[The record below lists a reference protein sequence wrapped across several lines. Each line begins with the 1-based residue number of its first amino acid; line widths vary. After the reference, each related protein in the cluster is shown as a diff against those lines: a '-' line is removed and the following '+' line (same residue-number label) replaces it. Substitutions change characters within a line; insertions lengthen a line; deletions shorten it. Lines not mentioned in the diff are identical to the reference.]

1 MRPQSRFLA
10 APLLGITGSGKARP
24 CRPGRGDLLRMT
36 GRRCRS
42 FDRWSPCVAFSHH
55 QVPASHGPL
64 EAAERRY
71 SGPRKGQGFQP
82 RPRVSTFGFTA
93 GPQLTAAL
101 SQGRG
106 YGEAGDEGLFC
117 SAKPADP
124 SPTAS
129 RSPLSASGRGLLST
143 DISPSGEMYKLQSGL
158 SALPERVASAT
169 YNNLESG
176 TLNAVHPAVAFVAS
190 RYCTAPRLPASSICA
205 ASMWPNICIKRATK
219 PVHPV

>member
-1 MRPQSRFLA
+1 MKVPLTFIPIPNAGEESVSSPLKLNYKSRFLV

-106 YGEAGDEGLFC
+106 YGEAGGEGLFC

-129 RSPLSASGRGLLST
+129 RSPLSR
-143 DISPSGEMYKLQSGL
+143 
-158 SALPERVASAT
+158 
-169 YNNLESG
+169 
-176 TLNAVHPAVAFVAS
+176 
-190 RYCTAPRLPASSICA
+190 
-205 ASMWPNICIKRATK
+205 KRARAI
-219 PVHPV
+219 VN

>member
-106 YGEAGDEGLFC
+106 YGEAGVRGLF
-117 SAKPADP
+117 SPVKTGGFPHPPLRGPP
-124 SPTAS
+124 SP
-129 RSPLSASGRGLLST
+129 ASGRGLLST

-190 RYCTAPRLPASSICA
+190 RYCTAPRLPASSIFA
-205 ASMWPNICIKRATK
+205 ASM
-219 PVHPV
+219 

>member
-129 RSPLSASGRGLLST
+129 RSPSPQAGEGYCQLIFRRQAKCTNSKAGFPPFRSASQAPLIIILKAEHST
-143 DISPSGEMYKLQSGL
+143 PFIL
-158 SALPERVASAT
+158 R
-169 YNNLESG
+169 
-176 TLNAVHPAVAFVAS
+176 
-190 RYCTAPRLPASSICA
+190 
-205 ASMWPNICIKRATK
+205 
-219 PVHPV
+219 

>member
-1 MRPQSRFLA
+1 MKVPLTFIPIPNAGEESVSSPLKLNYKSRFLVA
-10 APLLGITGSGKARP
+10 RCGDLLGMMGSGKGRP
-24 CRPGRGDLLRMT
+24 CHRESGDLLRMT

-129 RSPLSASGRGLLST
+129 RSPLSR
-143 DISPSGEMYKLQSGL
+143 
-158 SALPERVASAT
+158 
-169 YNNLESG
+169 
-176 TLNAVHPAVAFVAS
+176 
-190 RYCTAPRLPASSICA
+190 
-205 ASMWPNICIKRATK
+205 KRARAI
-219 PVHPV
+219 VN